1 MTWEQTPDPGAAR
14 RRLWAVAIL
23 VAMAVAAAILLLREE
38 GSGMLT
44 IGPAAP
50 PQPVGLVVPST
61 NPSDVTPTTLGP
73 VEAATEIPG
82 DGPMLPD
89 APDLAL
95 VTSDEGGMRT
105 IELATGD
112 IDLIGQLAGAPYMV
126 DPWMLF
132 AVGDHVISNVNDYV
146 VGMTGPD
153 RQITQLARHH
163 YALLTFDDTS
173 VWVNANLSGAMGTSV
188 LQRLRLDGTV
198 ADRIVVPAIAQ
209 PRAGITDGVLL
220 STPSGI
226 RIASG
231 TEVRRITASGEL
243 VAVSADQQLAW
254 IDCAADLTCYIVI
267 GTLDDPDQ
275 VRMPIA
281 ANEATTGDVG
291 LPLGRFS
298 PDGRHLALPLLRF
311 AVDSRNMMNARGA
324 VAIVDTATG
333 SEVTR
338 IHAPYPRR
346 SRARHSNGHRTAGSC
361 SWDWAPSSRRGTP
374 TRAT

>member
-1 MTWEQTPDPGAAR
+1 
-14 RRLWAVAIL
+14 
-23 VAMAVAAAILLLREE
+23 
-38 GSGMLT
+38 
-44 IGPAAP
+44 
-50 PQPVGLVVPST
+50 
-61 NPSDVTPTTLGP
+61 
-73 VEAATEIPG
+73 
-82 DGPMLPD
+82 
-89 APDLAL
+89 
-95 VTSDEGGMRT
+95 MRT

-198 ADRIVVPAIAQ
+198 ADRTVVPAIAQ

-220 STPSGI
+220 S
-226 RIASG
+226 
-231 TEVRRITASGEL
+231 
-243 VAVSADQQLAW
+243 VSADQQLAW

-333 SEVTR
+333 SEVT
-338 IHAPYPRR
+338 
-346 SRARHSNGHRTAGSC
+346 
-361 SWDWAPSSRRGTP
+361 
-374 TRAT
+374 